1 MRLLSAACFLLG
13 ASACFTSAWGAPSE
27 KGLSSLE
34 KGPRHLTKLRQI
46 SSHQPP
52 SRLQKNWPR
61 FAEPEL
67 HSQTNLLNADAAE
80 SLGESKAGAEVKEP
94 AEEGAVA
101 LQAPPADDFLIVPH
115 TRTYC
120 EGNSIKLAE
129 DMSTSGA
136 KSVEEARQACAENPE
151 CSFFSYGR
159 AHTIEEPLPTGFK
172 TGVLPGTG
180 ASWYCNGQG
189 WMGSTRTG
197 YWVLMVKGSTL
208 RAAAPNYAVHLNT
221 SAGICAGENR
231 IKVVSGL
238 LSFSD
243 AASACDENPAC
254 SYFVLN
260 ASSSTDAPGTPRQN
274 EAHFCSGS
282 PSNPTGEEGWILATR
297 KRLLQQLRGEPVDLV
312 PVQAGHRPGRN
323 GSITQDEYYY
333 YKPCGTVVQATKI
346 TTKTF

>member
-1 MRLLSAACFLLG
+1 MRHLSAVCFLLG
-13 ASACFTSAWGAPSE
+13 ASACFMSAWGAPSE
-27 KGLSSLE
+27 KGISSLE
-34 KGPRHLTKLRQI
+34 KGLRLLTNLRQI
-46 SSHQPP
+46 RAHQPP
-52 SRLQKNWPR
+52 SRLQKNWSR
-61 FAEPEL
+61 FVEPEL
-67 HSQTNLLNADAAE
+67 HSQTAFVNADAAAP
-80 SLGESKAGAEVKEP
+80 LGETKAGAGTKEP
-94 AEEGAVA
+94 AKEGAVA

-120 EGNSIKLAE
+120 EGNSIKLAQ
-129 DMSTSGA
+129 DVSTSGS
-136 KSVEEARQACAENPE
+136 KSVEEARQACAANPE

-189 WMGSTRTG
+189 WMQSTRTG
-197 YWVLMVKGSTL
+197 FWVLMVKGNTL

-221 SAGICAGENR
+221 SAGICVGEDR
-231 IKVVSGL
+231 IKAVSGL

-254 SYFVLN
+254 SYFILN
-260 ASSSTDAPGTPRQN
+260 AASSTDAPGTPRQN

-282 PSNPTGEEGWILATR
+282 PSNPTSEEGWILATR

-312 PVQAGHRPGRN
+312 PVQAGRRPGRN

-333 YKPCGTVVQATKI
+333 NKPRGTVVQATKI